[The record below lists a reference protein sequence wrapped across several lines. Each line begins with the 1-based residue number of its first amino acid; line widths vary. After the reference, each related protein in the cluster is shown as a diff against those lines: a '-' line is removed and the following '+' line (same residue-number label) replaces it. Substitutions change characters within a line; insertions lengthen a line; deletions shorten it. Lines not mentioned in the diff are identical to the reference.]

1 MSLIAPHSESGPAP
15 PSSRRATPLR
25 MALPLLFVVLPAI
38 LFYAIL
44 ARDLLNIPFYDEYDA
59 VLNFLNHIVAVNGIS
74 AKATYFLAAQHNEYK
89 LFLLHGIAWLQFSF
103 SGHVDFWILSVIGNG
118 LVLLLGLLLWMMF
131 LPGQKNLAARMTSFI
146 PVTWLLFQL
155 QYWENLDWAASSLQH
170 LAVLPFALG
179 TIYLLLRGGRIAF
192 FSALLALILA
202 VGSDGNGLLVVP
214 IGAAI
219 LALARHYKRVAG
231 WLLIS
236 AGCIAAY
243 AFRYTVRPPQAVPFQ
258 TAVSSSHHFNPAYA
272 LAFIGSAASFPFKS
286 ASFLLGILLCFFFG
300 YMARRGYI
308 RKNPLVSWCV
318 LFLLLTAI
326 GVAGLRS
333 GFGVEQAVASRYTIY
348 SALLLIFA
356 WFAIV
361 EEFLLHRLASP
372 FHSDIFLCAML
383 LVVPFSLAMDLGGW
397 VQIDR
402 RQHALIQAMAAYEH
416 PTPSGSQTGPSPPLM
431 NQATDPLTEAFNRQ
445 ARPILAESIKLG
457 VYRPPPL

>member
-1 MSLIAPHSESGPAP
+1 MSETAQHSESGPAP
-15 PSSRRATPLR
+15 SPSRCVTPLSL
-25 MALPLLFVVLPAI
+25 ALPLFFVALPAI

-74 AKATYFLAAQHNEYK
+74 AKASYFLAAQHNEYK
-89 LFLLHGIAWLQFSF
+89 LFLLHGLAWCEFSL
-103 SGHVDFWILSVIGNG
+103 SGHIDFWILSVIGNG
-118 LVLLLGLLLWMMF
+118 FVLLLGVLLWMMF
-131 LPGQKNLAARMTSFI
+131 LPGQKDMVVRVTLFI
-146 PVTWLLFQL
+146 PVSWLLFQL

-179 TIYLLLRGGRIAF
+179 AIYLLLRGGRVAF
-192 FSALLALILA
+192 ISALLFVILA
-202 VGSDGNGLLVVP
+202 IGSDGNGLLVIP

-219 LALARHYKRVAG
+219 LALGRHYKRVAG

-236 AGCIAAY
+236 AGCLAAY
-243 AFRYTVRPPQAVPFQ
+243 AFGYTARLPQAVPSQ
-258 TAVSSSHHFNPAYA
+258 SAVSTSHHFNPAYA
-272 LAFIGSAASFPFKS
+272 LAFIGSAASFPLKS
-286 ASFLLGILLCFFFG
+286 ASFLLGILLCIFFG

-318 LFLLLTAI
+318 LFLVLTAI

-333 GFGVEQAVASRYTIY
+333 GFGVEQAVVSRYTIY

-361 EEFLLHRLASP
+361 EEILQHGFTSP

-383 LVVPFSLAMDLGGW
+383 IVVPFSLAMDLGGW
-397 VQIDR
+397 MQIER
-402 RQHALIQAMAAYEH
+402 RERALVKAMAAYEH
-416 PTPSGSQTGPSPPLM
+416 PTSPGSQMGPSPPLM
-431 NQATDPLTEAFNRQ
+431 NETADPVTELFNRQ
-445 ARPILAESIKLG
+445 VRPILSESIKLG
-457 VYRPPPL
+457 VYRPPTL